1 MALLKIKTKREG
13 YKLVGVQI
21 PPQEYNYLALYTLA
35 KGIPKTKIYKEV
47 LYNWINSH
55 EKKEPVDVLLQEI
68 IFLLNTN
75 YDKLAAS
82 EDNLITLSDYKEI
95 VKAELEDKSVSDECI
110 NLILKAIQ

>member
-47 LYNWINSH
+47 LYSWINSH
-55 EKKEPVDVLLQEI
+55 EKKEPVDALLQEI
-68 IFLLNTN
+68 IFLLTTN

-82 EDNLITLSDYKEI
+82 EGNLISLSDYKEMI
-95 VKAELEDKSVSDECI
+95 KAELEEKSVSEGSI
-110 NLILKAIQ
+110 NFILEAIQ

>member
-21 PPQEYNYLALYTLA
+21 PPQQYNYLALYTLA

-47 LYNWINSH
+47 LYNWIDSH
-55 EKKEPVDVLLQEI
+55 EKKEPVNILLQEI

-82 EDNLITLSDYKEI
+82 EDNLISLSDYKEI
-95 VKAELEDKSVSDECI
+95 VKKELEGKSVSDECMD
-110 NLILKAIQ
+110 LILKAIQ